1 MQLVVSQAWTK
12 DADGHADGYIATSAA
27 FHDWL
32 AACEGFVRRELVRGV
47 EDRTHFINLRWW
59 ESIDD
64 YLAITELPEY
74 QAHLRELA
82 SHLDLA
88 KYEEH
93 GYPREFLD
101 VVATSDG
108 AR

>member
-1 MQLVVSQAWTK
+1 MQLVMSQAWTL
-12 DADGHADGYIATSAA
+12 DAGGSADGYIAASRA
-27 FHDWL
+27 FDGWL

-47 EDRTHFINLRWW
+47 ADRTHFVNLRWW
-59 ESIDD
+59 DSIDD
-64 YLAITELPEY
+64 YLAITSRPDY
-74 QAHLRELA
+74 QAHLAELA

-101 VVATSDG
+101 VVVG
-108 AR
+108 G